1 MRKNTQNLILL
12 NCFFVASLIIVN
24 VVASKL
30 VNICGFIVPA
40 AMVVY
45 PVTFLCTDVI
55 GEIWGKA
62 EANKTVRN
70 GIIMQ
75 LFSLGMIYM
84 AIALPPAPYAV
95 EFQEVFSAT
104 LGNSARIVLASLAAY
119 VAAQFNDV
127 FVFHKLKA
135 LSGGKHKWLRNNAST
150 ITSQLI
156 DTVIFVTVGFAGAVP
171 DIGWMIVSQ
180 FILKII
186 IALCDTPFFYFMTRE
201 RKGK

>member
-1 MRKNTQNLILL
+1 MKKTTHNLILL

-45 PVTFLCTDVI
+45 PITFLCTDVI
-55 GEIWGKA
+55 GELWGKA
-62 EANKTVRN
+62 EANRTVRY
-70 GIIMQ
+70 GMIVQI
-75 LFSLGMIYM
+75 FSLGMIYM
-84 AIALPPAPYAV
+84 AIALPPAPFAM

-119 VAAQFNDV
+119 CAAQFNDV

-135 LSGGKHKWLRNNAST
+135 LSGGQHKWLRNNAST
-150 ITSQLI
+150 ITSQII
-156 DTVIFVTVGFAGAVP
+156 DTVIFVVVGFAGTVP

-180 FILKII
+180 IILKII
-186 IALCDTPFFYFMTRE
+186 IALCDTPFFYWMTRKKE
-201 RKGK
+201 EE